1 MPSLSTGLRAAIG
14 GLPRPFYVLLAGMFV
29 NRLATFVAIF
39 LGPYLVNTHG
49 FTPDAAGRVVA
60 LFGVGILV
68 AGPLGGTL
76 ADAIGRRAT
85 MLLSLVSGG
94 FAVLGVGLVR
104 EPTLLALFAFLS
116 ALTSEGYRPALQ
128 AAIADLVPPEER
140 PRAFGL
146 VYWVVNAGWTVGLL
160 LAGFIAERSFVALFA
175 ADAATCLL
183 FAAIIYWKVP
193 ETHPHL
199 AAGAGG
205 AVHPER
211 RAREA
216 GPESRDEPPGY
227 TGFAQVLRDRIF
239 LVFAALYL
247 GALVIFL
254 QFQLAAPLDWGAHG
268 VGPAVYSAL
277 LSFNGL
283 GVVVFQPLIG
293 PWLRRFDGARLLA
306 ASALL
311 FGLGFGVNAFGGNV
325 PLYAFGVVLWT
336 IGEVVGFPAGAT
348 LVADLAPVA
357 LRGRY
362 QGAFSMSWGIA
373 FSVAPLVGG
382 EVLARFGAPTLWL
395 GCLGA
400 GVLLAG
406 LNLLAGPARRRRLDA
421 LGIPRPGQAPD
432 AGGAA
437 AAAPPH

>member
-1 MPSLSTGLRAAIG
+1 MASLSSGLRVAIG

-39 LGPYLVNTHG
+39 LGPYLVNGRG

-85 MLLSLVSGG
+85 MLLSLVSGA

-104 EPTLLALFAFLS
+104 EPALLALFAFLS

-128 AAIADLVPPEER
+128 AAIADLVPPPER

-160 LAGFIAERSFVALFA
+160 LAGFIAERSFLALFA

-183 FAAIIYWKVP
+183 FAAIIFWKVP
-193 ETHPHL
+193 ETR
-199 AAGAGG
+199 
-205 AVHPER
+205 PEGLH
-211 RAREA
+211 AHSPLE
-216 GPESRDEPPGY
+216 
-227 TGFAQVLRDRIF
+227 GFAVVLRDRIF

-277 LSFNGL
+277 LSFNGF

-311 FGLGFGVNAFGGNV
+311 FGVGFGVNAFGGNV

-348 LVADLAPVA
+348 LVADLAPAA

-382 EVLARFGAPTLWL
+382 EVLARFGARTLWL

-400 GVLLAG
+400 GAVLAG

-432 AGGAA
+432 ASGT
-437 AAAPPH
+437 AAPANPH